1 MLFDRP
7 WLRDAKVAHDQ
18 RNNMIAIQGNV
29 IAQTIIIIKH
39 LDINMKRLEALLCF
53 DYQNTWHYK

>member
-1 MLFDRP
+1 MLFGTP
-7 WLRDAKVAHDQ
+7 WLRNAKVAHDQ

-29 IAQTIIIIKH
+29 IAQTITIIKH

-53 DYQNTWHYK
+53 DYQNAWHYK